1 MQWEIGALPTVLGDG
16 ALLQQV
22 MTNLRSNALKY
33 SRHRRVAVIRV
44 TSRMTAAEWGIE
56 VKDNGAGSDPQHA
69 GRLFGLFQRLH
80 RTTVFEGTGVGL
92 ATVRRVILRHGGRV
106 WADGRSGKGATFGF
120 GLPRAE

>member
-1 MQWEIGALPTVLGDG
+1 MC
-16 ALLQQV
+16 
-22 MTNLRSNALKY
+22 
-33 SRHRRVAVIRV
+33 IRD
-44 TSRMTAAEWGIE
+44 R
-56 VKDNGAGSDPQHA
+56 DNGAGSDPQHA

>member
-33 SRHRRVAVIRV
+33 SRCRRVAVIRV
-44 TSRMTAAEWGIE
+44 TSRMTAAEWRIE
-56 VKDNGAGSDPQHA
+56 VQDNGAGFDPQHA

-80 RTTVFEGTGVGL
+80 RTTEFEGTGVGL